1 MAAAYLQDVKFLP
14 ATHAVL
20 WGPAEIEEFFA
31 GLFANGVAGHALRII
46 KVGGDGKLVYGAAN
60 WTATVKST
68 DGASREIGDIA
79 THIFERQG
87 DGGLK
92 LKLHTFN

>member
-1 MAAAYLQDVKFLP
+1 MSSGWLNAPTCFLFFTGKGEVRTVAAAYLQDAKFLP

-46 KVGGDGKLVYGAAN
+46 EVGGDGKLVYGAAN
-60 WTATVKST
+60 
-68 DGASREIGDIA
+68 
-79 THIFERQG
+79 
-87 DGGLK
+87 
-92 LKLHTFN
+92 